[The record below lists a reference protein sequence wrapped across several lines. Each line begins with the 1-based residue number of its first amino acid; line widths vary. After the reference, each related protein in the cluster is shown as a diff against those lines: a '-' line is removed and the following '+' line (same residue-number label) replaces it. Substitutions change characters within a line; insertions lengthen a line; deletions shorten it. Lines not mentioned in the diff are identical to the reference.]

1 MTTIS
6 SNIPSLPKIT
16 PLQAKQMADYVQ
28 PSTDKPTHPP
38 IYASPVYKFD
48 SLAKINIELI
58 RDTSTGNVINQIP
71 PQQVIEK
78 YRLGLMT
85 ANTAGMNARTPSFTP
100 PTPVSLP
107 TTNSK

>member
-1 MTTIS
+1 MSEDQLDTKTFWQQHQ
-6 SNIPSLPKIT
+6 NLWPE
-16 PLQAKQMADYVQ
+16 
-28 PSTDKPTHPP
+28 
-38 IYASPVYKFD
+38 FD